1 MQETKIFKNAEELI
15 NFKDYDVLLET
26 IGGEDGVAKKI
37 IFDALKKKKHVVTAN
52 KALVSKYWSTL
63 REISKKNNCL
73 VKFEATVAGGIP
85 IIKVLEDFLPSNQI
99 NKIYGILNGT
109 CNYILT
115 NMKKKN
121 EDFKQILNK
130 AQKLGY
136 AESNPVFDI
145 DGTDTAQ
152 KLSILASLSFNINLE
167 VKKIYTQGIE
177 DIDLIDIKYAESL
190 GYKVKLF
197 GIAEKKIK
205 KI

>member
-1 MQETKIFKNAEELI
+1 M
-15 NFKDYDVLLET
+15 
-26 IGGEDGVAKKI
+26 
-37 IFDALKKKKHVVTAN
+37 
-52 KALVSKYWSTL
+52 
-63 REISKKNNCL
+63 
-73 VKFEATVAGGIP
+73 
-85 IIKVLEDFLPSNQI
+85 PSNQI

-115 NMKKKN
+115 NMKKN

-167 VKKIYTQGIE
+167 VKKIYTQGIGRYRF
-177 DIDLIDIKYAESL
+177 DR
-190 GYKVKLF
+190 YKVC
-197 GIAEKKIK
+197 
-205 KI
+205 